1 MAAST
6 ATTSWH
12 SDAVSRS
19 GSHPSHLLTA
29 WYTSVSQTEWT
40 GPDHLKS
47 VFGSVDFVADN
58 RAIFNVGG
66 NNYRVIARFAYA
78 FKTAQIK
85 FVGTHAEY
93 NLVDAVTVGNPNESQ
108 KRTRK
113 GKG

>member
-1 MAAST
+1 MPT
-6 ATTSWH
+6 N
-12 SDAVSRS
+12 VISRRMLTDFWAI
-19 GSHPSHLLTA
+19 HPKAEGPLTA

-40 GPDHLKS
+40 GPDHIKS
-47 VFGSVDFVADN
+47 VFGSADFVADN
-58 RAIFNVGG
+58 RVIFNVGG

-78 FKTAQIK
+78 FKAAQIK

-93 NLVDAVTVGNPNESQ
+93 NLIDAATVGNPNVAQ